1 MNRTIKVSVSALIVL
16 LFIITGI
23 IAFAQSNV
31 TGDLMKKDV
40 NQVVRNNE
48 VEDIRGNINYGALI
62 KTTDVEYFMTKVNGY
77 IQNKP
82 NATEDEINNFLR
94 KEIANK
100 YLSKEKI
107 DVNNSN
113 KIMGSSDYPGLPDL
127 NQKEQELF
135 NQNPIK
141 GLKAIWAGYK
151 ADTEARERYNDS
163 VLHNGNGDAF
173 RHAYWNALMV
183 KYIDYSWAYDWATA
197 HEEGATGQ
205 SAIEKEMDLYNNMM
219 GWTLVLGNES
229 KSDEEIADIIQNAV
243 RNGKMKR
250 IVDNKL
256 APTNSE
262 GEK

>member
-1 MNRTIKVSVSALIVL
+1 MFVL
-16 LFIITGI
+16 
-23 IAFAQSNV
+23 N
-31 TGDLMKKDV
+31 
-40 NQVVRNNE
+40 
-48 VEDIRGNINYGALI
+48 
-62 KTTDVEYFMTKVNGY
+62 
-77 IQNKP
+77 
-82 NATEDEINNFLR
+82 
-94 KEIANK
+94 
-100 YLSKEKI
+100 
-107 DVNNSN
+107 
-113 KIMGSSDYPGLPDL
+113 
-127 NQKEQELF
+127 EQELF
-135 NQNPIK
+135 NQNLIK

-151 ADTEARERYNDS
+151 ADTEDREKYNDS

-205 SAIEKEMDLYNNMM
+205 PAIEKEMDLYNNMM
-219 GWTLVLGNES
+219 GRTLVLGNES

-256 APTNSE
+256 VPTNSE